1 MGDPFQWP
9 DDRTNHPS
17 IHPIP
22 GHVQPHEVEFI
33 ACKIADAE
41 RAIDRGREGA
51 EGLPF
56 LLALMYS
63 SHIDYEI
70 EYVTREGRPLR
81 QSEDANHGQR
91 RRASEHARMSALPM
105 RSMERNNSSL
115 SAPKGVMFSRYAIAA
130 AVRAPSE

>member
-1 MGDPFQWP
+1 MNMGDPFQWP

-41 RAIDRGREGA
+41 RAIDRGREGV
-51 EGLPF
+51 EGLPL

-81 QSEDANHGQR
+81 QSEAANHGQR
-91 RRASEHARMSALPM
+91 RRASERAC
-105 RSMERNNSSL
+105 EDV
-115 SAPKGVMFSRYAIAA
+115 GVTDAIDGA
-130 AVRAPSE
+130 E

>member
-1 MGDPFQWP
+1 M
-9 DDRTNHPS
+9 PS
-17 IHPIP
+17 
-22 GHVQPHEVEFI
+22 
-33 ACKIADAE
+33 E

-81 QSEDANHGQR
+81 QSEAANHGQK
-91 RRASEHARMSALPM
+91 RRASERAC
-105 RSMERNNSSL
+105 EDV
-115 SAPKGVMFSRYAIAA
+115 GVTDAIDGA
-130 AVRAPSE
+130 E